1 MSDAGNGGGGTGAH
15 WEESSPERL
24 YVITGGRSGTSAPAA
39 LDLVTLIVARSG
51 VKPGMQPEHAAIV
64 QLCQAPL
71 SVAEISAY
79 LGLPVSVV
87 TVLLGDLLADN
98 RVIARAPVPPAR
110 LPDRA
115 LIEAVIDGLQKL

>member
-1 MSDAGNGGGGTGAH
+1 MSDPGRD

-24 YVITGGRSGTSAPAA
+24 YVITGGRSGSSAPTT

-51 VKPGMQPEHAAIV
+51 PRPGMQPEHAAIIR
-64 QLCQAPL
+64 LCQAPL

-79 LGLPVSVV
+79 LSLPVSVV
-87 TVLLGDLLADN
+87 TVLLSDLLAEN
-98 RVIARAPVPPAR
+98 RVLARAPVPPAQ

>member
-1 MSDAGNGGGGTGAH
+1 MSDAGGGD
-15 WEESSPERL
+15 WEEASPERL
-24 YVITGGRSGTSAPAA
+24 YVITGGRSGGSAPAE
-39 LDLVTLIVARSG
+39 LDLVTLIVAKSG
-51 VKPGMQPEHAAIV
+51 AKPGMQPEHAAIV
-64 QLCQAPL
+64 RLCQSPL

-79 LGLPVSVV
+79 LGLPISVV

-98 RVIARAPVPPAR
+98 RIVARAPVPPAR

>member
-1 MSDAGNGGGGTGAH
+1 VSDAGGD
-15 WEESSPERL
+15 WEETSPERL
-24 YVITGGRSGTSAPAA
+24 YVITGGRSGSSAPTA

-51 VKPGMQPEHAAIV
+51 PKPGMQPEHAAIIR
-64 QLCQAPL
+64 LCHAPL

-87 TVLLGDLLADN
+87 TVLLSDLLAEDK
-98 RVIARAPVPPAR
+98 VLARAPVRAAR